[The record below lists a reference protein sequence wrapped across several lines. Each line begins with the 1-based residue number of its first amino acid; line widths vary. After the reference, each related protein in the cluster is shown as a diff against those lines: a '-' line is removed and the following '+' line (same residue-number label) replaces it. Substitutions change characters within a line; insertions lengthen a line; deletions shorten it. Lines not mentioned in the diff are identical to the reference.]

1 MANNQVKGVVIK
13 HSLLFIFNV
22 DMANNQVKGVVIKRS
37 PFYFFIVDIA
47 NNQVRGVIKRSP
59 LLLPPLPQSCSQIQ
73 IVSGLVD
80 DVMWA
85 WSGAWLAFLGMKTG
99 YSIHLKA

>member
-1 MANNQVKGVVIK
+1 MANNQVRGVVIK
-13 HSLLFIFNV
+13 RSLLYFFNV
-22 DMANNQVKGVVIKRS
+22 DMANNQVRGVVIKRS
-37 PFYFFIVDIA
+37 
-47 NNQVRGVIKRSP
+47 

-73 IVSGLVD
+73 IVPGLVD

-85 WSGAWLAFLGMKTG
+85 WSGAWLAFPGMKTG